1 MANDR
6 RFGKSG
12 GYALGGAG
20 VVVALIAA
28 YLLWWD
34 DGGVETPVPDETS
47 VQEQPDAV
55 VDEAPQE
62 ETAEAALAG
71 QGDGADDR
79 DAAPAETAT
88 APEAAAGDATEAVT
102 AETTEQT
109 AEEATAET
117 PEQIAL
123 TRPSAPEFE
132 VVRLSPDGEV
142 LVAGKAPAGST
153 VIVLMDDSEVA
164 RAVADANGEFVAFF
178 RAGESDAA
186 RVLTLMVG
194 QGDGAILS
202 EQTVILAPVAPSPP
216 AVVADADTGEV
227 RGLADEGE
235 ESAPHSGTAV
245 LLTDETDETGGV
257 QVLQPATPQAEQVL
271 TIDTISYSDAD
282 TVRLSGRAGPVDDDG
297 AAGFIVAYLDNDWAN
312 SVAAGRDGKWTM
324 LLSGVAAGLYTLRI
338 DQTDAQGK
346 VVARIE
352 TPFLREAPEVVAD
365 ALGQTG
371 AEAEAQVAEEETAST
386 EADTDMAVEAA
397 DAGDAVSEMVAK
409 PGVAPET
416 DALVTAET
424 GTEPEAAP
432 ETDALATAET
442 APAPEAAPETDALVT
457 AETGTEPEAAP
468 ETDALATAEVALEP
482 GVDPET
488 DALATAEVAPEP
500 GVAPETDAPVTTEAA
515 PTPPRVQLVT
525 VQPGY
530 TLWGIARRNYGAGI
544 LYVRVYEANRDQIR
558 DPDLIYPGQIFT
570 VPADEA
576 AE

>member
-1 MANDR
+1 MAR
-6 RFGKSG
+6 RFGRSG

-34 DGGVETPVPDETS
+34 DGGGETPVPDETS

-62 ETAEAALAG
+62 ETALAG
-71 QGDGADDR
+71 QGAGADDR
-79 DAAPAETAT
+79 DAMPAETA
-88 APEAAAGDATEAVT
+88 AVPEAAAGDAPEEAV

-178 RAGESDAA
+178 RAGESDVA

-216 AVVADADTGEV
+216 TAGEDRV
-227 RGLADEGE
+227 LAEGGE
-235 ESAPHSGTAV
+235 EEAAPHSGTAV

-297 AAGFIVAYLDNDWAN
+297 AAGFIVAYLNNDWAN
-312 SVAAGRDGKWTM
+312 SVAPGRDGQWTM

-338 DQTDAQGK
+338 DQTDVQGT

-371 AEAEAQVAEEETAST
+371 AEAEAQMAEEEIVSA

-409 PGVAPET
+409 PGIAPET
-416 DALVTAET
+416 DALATAEVAT
-424 GTEPEAAP
+424 GSEAAP
-432 ETDALATAET
+432 ETDALATAE
-442 APAPEAAPETDALVT
+442 A
-457 AETGTEPEAAP
+457 GTEPEA
-468 ETDALATAEVALEP
+468 
-482 GVDPET
+482 
-488 DALATAEVAPEP
+488 
-500 GVAPETDAPVTTEAA
+500 APETDAPVTTEAA

-570 VPADEA
+570 VPVGEV